1 MRCDERRWRGSRKM
15 PEKRGGDAGE
25 RPDDGDEPRH
35 YLLDSD
41 DYRRDLLPVFSE
53 AVPVAHAVRAELDE
67 SCLDGEH
74 GAFGEDGIE
83 RCADALATVDALDPE
98 RPDDGTRV
106 FSLDRD
112 GEDALFALL
121 DAATAMVGENFV
133 FRLALLDERGDEL
146 LVTIPHESMLWGES
160 PPLPEAAV
168 ASIRDLL
175 ADRVG
180 LFAAST
186 VHERWE
192 TDDHAYRFET
202 TAIVQ
207 STLDRK
213 TSLTYCSALSAR
225 HLDVVDGTTL
235 VFDTP
240 MGEKVVPCVTRER
253 AERVANTVRSLRRR
267 YDGTRL

>member
-1 MRCDERRWRGSRKM
+1 M

-41 DYRRDLLPVFSE
+41 DYRRDLVPVFSE
-53 AVPVAHAVRAELDE
+53 AVPVASAVRVELDE
-67 SCLDGEH
+67 SCLDG
-74 GAFGEDGIE
+74 AYGEDDIE
-83 RCADALATVDALDPE
+83 RCVEALTTVEALDPE

-121 DAATAMVGENFV
+121 DVATTMVGENFV
-133 FRLALLDERGDEL
+133 FRLTLLDDRGDDL
-146 LVTIPHESMLWGES
+146 LTTIPHESMLWGES
-160 PPLPEAAV
+160 PPLPERVV
-168 ASIRDLL
+168 ASIQDLL
-175 ADRVG
+175 ANRVG
-180 LFAAST
+180 LFVAST

-192 TDDHAYRFET
+192 TDDHAYRFDT

-225 HLDVVDGTTL
+225 GLDVVDGTTL

-240 MGEKVVPCVTRER
+240 TGEKVVPCVTRER
-253 AERVANTVRSLRRR
+253 AERVANTVRSLRWR

>member
-1 MRCDERRWRGSRKM
+1 MRE
-15 PEKRGGDAGE
+15 ERGGDSSE
-25 RPDDGDEPRH
+25 SPDCGDGPQRYH
-35 YLLDSD
+35 LDSD

-53 AVPVAHAVRAELDE
+53 VAHVAHAVRVELDE
-67 SCLDGEH
+67 DF
-74 GAFGEDGIE
+74 GADDNE
-83 RCADALATVDALDPE
+83 RCVEALTTVDALDPE

-121 DAATAMVGENFV
+121 DAATTMVGEHFV
-133 FRLALLDERGDEL
+133 FRLALLDDSGDDL
-146 LVTIPHESMLWGES
+146 LTTIPHESMLWGES
-160 PPLPEAAV
+160 PPLPEGVV
-168 ASIRDLL
+168 ASIQELL

-180 LFAAST
+180 LFVAST

-192 TDDHAYRFET
+192 TDDHAYRFDT

-213 TSLTYCSALSAR
+213 TSRTYCSALSAR
-225 HLDVVDGTTL
+225 SLDIVDETTL

-240 MGEKVVPCVTRER
+240 TGENVVPCVTRER
-253 AERVANTVRSLRRR
+253 AERVAEKVRELRRR
-267 YDGTRL
+267 YDGSQL

>member
-1 MRCDERRWRGSRKM
+1 M

-25 RPDDGDEPRH
+25 RPNDGDEPRH

-41 DYRRDLLPVFSE
+41 DYRRDLVPVFSE
-53 AVPVAHAVRAELDE
+53 AVPVASAVRVELDE
-67 SCLDGEH
+67 SCLDG
-74 GAFGEDGIE
+74 AYGEDDIE
-83 RCADALATVDALDPE
+83 RCVEALTTVEALDPE

-106 FSLDRD
+106 FPLDRD

-121 DAATAMVGENFV
+121 DVATTMVGENFV
-133 FRLALLDERGDEL
+133 FRLTLLDDRGDDL
-146 LVTIPHESMLWGES
+146 LTTIPHESMLWGES
-160 PPLPEAAV
+160 PPLPEGTV
-168 ASIRDLL
+168 ASVQELL

-180 LFAAST
+180 LFVAST

-192 TDDHAYRFET
+192 TDDHAYRFDT

-207 STLDRK
+207 STLDERRSR
-213 TSLTYCSALSAR
+213 THCSALSAR
-225 HLDVVDGTTL
+225 GLDVVDGTTL

-240 MGEKVVPCVTRER
+240 TGEKVVPCVTRER
-253 AERVANTVRSLRRR
+253 AERVANTVRSLRWR